1 MKYKKDKFHMLSFI
15 YGILKKNEAN
25 EFSYKTE
32 TDSRRRKET
41 YGYRRKRVGG
51 INLEFGINR
60 DILYIKLINSK
71 VLFYGTGN
79 YIQYL
84 VITYNGKESEIR
96 HIYIYIYKIC
106 ISESVCCTLAGEGS
120 ACNARDPILFLGWKY
135 PLEKEQAA
143 HSSILGLPWW
153 FRP

>member
-1 MKYKKDKFHMLSFI
+1 MNLATKQKQTH
-15 YGILKKNEAN
+15 
-25 EFSYKTE
+25 
-32 TDSRRRKET
+32 RRRKET

-60 DILYIKLINSK
+60 DILYIKLINNK

-96 HIYIYIYKIC
+96 HIYIYNMYI
-106 ISESVCCTLAGEGS
+106 
-120 ACNARDPILFLGWKY
+120 
-135 PLEKEQAA
+135 
-143 HSSILGLPWW
+143 
-153 FRP
+153 

>member
-1 MKYKKDKFHMLSFI
+1 M
-15 YGILKKNEAN
+15 
-25 EFSYKTE
+25 
-32 TDSRRRKET
+32 
-41 YGYRRKRVGG
+41 
-51 INLEFGINR
+51 EFGINR

-71 VLFYGTGN
+71 VLFYGTGK

-96 HIYIYIYKIC
+96 HIYIYIYIYIYIIW